1 MQAIMVEKDK
11 NNDVI
16 INDMYNQI
24 SDIITNNKN
33 KINYQKNQLTNSKVV
48 IVDLGFKI

>member
-33 KINYQKNQLTNSKVV
+33 KINYQKN
-48 IVDLGFKI
+48 